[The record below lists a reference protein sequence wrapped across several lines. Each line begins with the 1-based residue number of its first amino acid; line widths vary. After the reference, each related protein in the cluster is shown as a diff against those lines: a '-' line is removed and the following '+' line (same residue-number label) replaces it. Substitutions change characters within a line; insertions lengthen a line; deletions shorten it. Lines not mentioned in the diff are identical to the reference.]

1 MMEKESV
8 HISKLREGDLLAFEY
23 IYNQWNAKV
32 YYFVKNMVRNDIF
45 LVEDIVQSVFVKLWE
60 IKETV
65 DPDGNLGGYLFKIA
79 KNMVLNQ
86 LKRQIHHDRYQANEI
101 ASDISYLGNNV
112 IEQELDVR
120 FLESILEEYIFELP
134 EKRRQVFILS
144 RKYYMTNKQIAEHLG
159 ISVNTVESQMTK
171 ALATLRLKLDKINQ
185 LCFLPISNLILLE
198 LLKKM

>member
-1 MMEKESV
+1 MEKESI
-8 HISKLREGDLLAFEY
+8 HISRLKEGDLLAFEY

-32 YYFVKNMVRNDIF
+32 YYFVKNMVRNDVF

-60 IKETV
+60 MKETI
-65 DPDGNLGGYLFKIA
+65 DPERNLGGYLFKIA

-86 LKRQIHHDRYQANEI
+86 LKRQIHQDRYEANEI
-101 ASDISYLGNNV
+101 ATSKDYLYNNST
-112 IEQELDVR
+112 EQELDVR
-120 FLESILEEYIFELP
+120 FLESILQEYILELP
-134 EKRRQVFILS
+134 EKRRQVFLLS

-171 ALATLRLKLDKINQ
+171 ALATLRYKLDKVNH
-185 LCFLPISNLILLE
+185 LYMLPISNLILLE

>member
-1 MMEKESV
+1 MEKESI
-8 HISKLREGDLLAFEY
+8 HISRLKEGDLLAFEY

-32 YYFVKNMVRNDIF
+32 YYFVKKMIRNDVF

-60 IKETV
+60 MKETV
-65 DPDGNLGGYLFKIA
+65 DPEGNLGGYLFKIA

-86 LKRQIHHDRYQANEI
+86 LKRQIHQDRYETNEI
-101 ASDISYLGNNV
+101 ATSKDYLYNNST
-112 IEQELDVR
+112 EQELDVR
-120 FLESILEEYIFELP
+120 FLESILQEYILELP
-134 EKRRQVFILS
+134 EKRRQVFLLS

-171 ALATLRLKLDKINQ
+171 ALATLRNKLDKVNH
-185 LCFLPISNLILLE
+185 LYMLPISNLILLE